1 MKKVR
6 LLLLLLLAAALLGG
20 CAGQS
25 APSAPAPTPTPEPTE
40 PPAVMIGALRLD
52 AESVCAD
59 LGGTGDKVGEA
70 IRSLV
75 DSRALLSS
83 LREIRLGETLPPYE
97 LYRSLREAYPEAQ
110 IELELRLFGET
121 LSRGVRTLDLH
132 EMRPEQT
139 DELLAVLPY
148 LEELEEIGF
157 VSPEGVCAFTLD
169 DIPQLDR
176 IREAAPELR
185 LHVSFDLFGQTVSDE
200 DERIE
205 YYLVP
210 IGNEGAETVRA
221 VLPYLRSCSYFLLDG
236 CDIDNEVLAQL
247 RDDFPDKKIV
257 WRVWIIEPW
266 YSSRVMMRRGS
277 FLTDTERIRTTLVRP
292 ENCDVLK
299 YCTETKYVD
308 FGHNFLM
315 SDFSFLACMPKL
327 EACIIAISRVS
338 DLTPLASCPELEYLE
353 VFTTDVADLSPL
365 TNCKKLEY
373 LNISN
378 CKKLTDITP
387 LYGMTS
393 LKVLRMTATLNVP
406 REQKEEL
413 ARRLPDLTILNVGA
427 DPTEGGWRTM
437 PRYFLLRE
445 QMKYDEDWLLYG
457 IP

>member
-247 RDDFPDKKIV
+247 RDDFPDTKIV

-308 FGHNFLM
+308 FGHNFQM
-315 SDFSFLACMPKL
+315 SDYYFLAYMPKL
-327 EACIIAISRVS
+327 EACIIAISHVD
-338 DLTPLASCPELEYLE
+338 DLTPLASCPELEFLE
-353 VFTTDVADLSPL
+353 VFTTDITDLSPL
-365 TNCKKLEY
+365 TNCKKLAY

-378 CKKLTDITP
+378 CKQLTDITP
-387 LYGMTS
+387 LYEMTS
-393 LKVLRMTATLNVP
+393 LKVLRMTATLKVP
-406 REQKEEL
+406 REQ
-413 ARRLPDLTILNVGA
+413 
-427 DPTEGGWRTM
+427 M

>member
-169 DIPQLDR
+169 DIPHLDR

-247 RDDFPDKKIV
+247 RDDFPDTKIV

-308 FGHNFLM
+308 FGHNFQM
-315 SDFSFLACMPKL
+315 SDYYFLAYMPKL
-327 EACIIAISRVS
+327 EACIIESE
-338 DLTPLASCPELEYLE
+338 ASEHLLRLCDHGHHAALRDDQPEGPAHDRHAEG
-353 VFTTDVADLSPL
+353 P
-365 TNCKKLEY
+365 
-373 LNISN
+373 
-378 CKKLTDITP
+378 
-387 LYGMTS
+387 
-393 LKVLRMTATLNVP
+393 
-406 REQKEEL
+406 
-413 ARRLPDLTILNVGA
+413 ARA
-427 DPTEGGWRTM
+427 EGGAGAPPARSHDPQRRGRPDRGRLANDAALLPAART
-437 PRYFLLRE
+437 
-445 QMKYDEDWLLYG
+445 DE
-457 IP
+457 I

>member
-25 APSAPAPTPTPEPTE
+25 APSAPAPTPTPEPAE

-110 IELELRLFGET
+110 IELELSLFGET

-247 RDDFPDKKIV
+247 RDDFPDTKIV

-308 FGHNFLM
+308 FGHNFQM
-315 SDFSFLACMPKL
+315 SDYYFLAYMPKL
-327 EACIIAISRVS
+327 EACIIAISHVD
-338 DLTPLASCPELEYLE
+338 DLTPLASCPELEFLE
-353 VFTTDVADLSPL
+353 VFTTDITDLSPL
-365 TNCKKLEY
+365 TNCKKLAY

-378 CKKLTDITP
+378 CKQLTDITP
-387 LYGMTS
+387 LYEMTS
-393 LKVLRMTATLNVP
+393 LKVLRMTATLKVP

-437 PRYFLLRE
+437 PRYYLLRE

>member
-110 IELELRLFGET
+110 IELELRLFGEP

-205 YYLVP
+205 YCLVP

-221 VLPYLRSCSYFLLDG
+221 VLPYLRSCS
-236 CDIDNEVLAQL
+236 
-247 RDDFPDKKIV
+247 
-257 WRVWIIEPW
+257 
-266 YSSRVMMRRGS
+266 
-277 FLTDTERIRTTLVRP
+277 
-292 ENCDVLK
+292 
-299 YCTETKYVD
+299 
-308 FGHNFLM
+308 
-315 SDFSFLACMPKL
+315 
-327 EACIIAISRVS
+327 
-338 DLTPLASCPELEYLE
+338 
-353 VFTTDVADLSPL
+353 
-365 TNCKKLEY
+365 
-373 LNISN
+373 
-378 CKKLTDITP
+378 
-387 LYGMTS
+387 
-393 LKVLRMTATLNVP
+393 
-406 REQKEEL
+406 
-413 ARRLPDLTILNVGA
+413 
-427 DPTEGGWRTM
+427 
-437 PRYFLLRE
+437 
-445 QMKYDEDWLLYG
+445 
-457 IP
+457 

>member
-148 LEELEEIGF
+148 L
-157 VSPEGVCAFTLD
+157 PEGVCAFTLD

-247 RDDFPDKKIV
+247 RDDFPDTKIV

-308 FGHNFLM
+308 FGHNFQM
-315 SDFSFLACMPKL
+315 SDYYFLAYMPKL
-327 EACIIAISRVS
+327 EACIIAISHVD
-338 DLTPLASCPELEYLE
+338 DLTPLASCPELEFLE
-353 VFTTDVADLSPL
+353 VFTTDITDLSPL
-365 TNCKKLEY
+365 TNCKKLAY

-378 CKKLTDITP
+378 CKQLTDITP
-387 LYGMTS
+387 LYEMTS
-393 LKVLRMTATLNVP
+393 LKVLRMTATLKVP

>member
-110 IELELRLFGET
+110 IELELRLFGEP

-132 EMRPEQT
+132 DMRPEQT

-157 VSPEGVCAFTLD
+157 VSPEDVCDFTLD

-247 RDDFPDKKIV
+247 RDDFPDTKIV

-308 FGHNFLM
+308 FGHNFQM
-315 SDFSFLACMPKL
+315 SDYYFLAYMPKL
-327 EACIIAISRVS
+327 EACIIAISHVD
-338 DLTPLASCPELEYLE
+338 DLTPLASCPELEFLE
-353 VFTTDVADLSPL
+353 VFTTDITDLSPL
-365 TNCKKLEY
+365 TNCKKLAY

-378 CKKLTDITP
+378 CKQLTDITP
-387 LYGMTS
+387 LYEMTS
-393 LKVLRMTATLNVP
+393 LKVLRMTATLKVP

-437 PRYFLLRE
+437 PRYYLLRE

>member
-6 LLLLLLLAAALLGG
+6 LPLLLLLAAALLCG
-20 CAGQS
+20 CGARNES
-25 APSAPAPTPTPEPTE
+25 AAPAPAPEELETAA
-40 PPAVMIGALRLD
+40 PAATIGALTLD
-52 AESVCAD
+52 AESACVD
-59 LGGTGDKVGEA
+59 LGGAGEEIGDAVRA
-70 IRSLV
+70 LV
-75 DSRALLSS
+75 DSRALLPS
-83 LREIRLGETLPPYE
+83 LREIRLGETPPPYE
-97 LYRSLREAYPEAQ
+97 LYRSLCEAYPEAQ
-110 IELELRLFGET
+110 IELELRLFDEP
-121 LSRGVRTLDLH
+121 LARGVRSLDLH
-132 EMRPEQT
+132 EMRPGQT

-221 VLPYLRSCSYFLLDG
+221 VLPYLRSCS

-247 RDDFPDKKIV
+247 RDDFPDTKIV

-308 FGHNFLM
+308 FGHNFQM
-315 SDFSFLACMPKL
+315 SDYYFLAYMPKL
-327 EACIIAISRVS
+327 EACIIAISHVD
-338 DLTPLASCPELEYLE
+338 DLTPLASCPELEFLE
-353 VFTTDVADLSPL
+353 VFTTDITDLSPL
-365 TNCKKLEY
+365 TNCKKLAY

-378 CKKLTDITP
+378 CKQLTDITP
-387 LYGMTS
+387 RTS
-393 LKVLRMTATLNVP
+393 
-406 REQKEEL
+406 
-413 ARRLPDLTILNVGA
+413 RRST
-427 DPTEGGWRTM
+427 R
-437 PRYFLLRE
+437 
-445 QMKYDEDWLLYG
+445 
-457 IP
+457 